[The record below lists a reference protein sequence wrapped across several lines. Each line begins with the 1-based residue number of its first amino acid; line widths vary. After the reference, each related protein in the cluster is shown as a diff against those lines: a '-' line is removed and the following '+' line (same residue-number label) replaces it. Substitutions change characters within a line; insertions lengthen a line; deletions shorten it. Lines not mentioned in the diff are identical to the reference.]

1 MTTSSPPALAL
12 DGASI
17 DGGLY
22 TDVTDFARHT
32 HWLNGTAAAYSS
44 VGMGVF
50 VLILLAAW
58 WRARRAGNTAMTTV
72 LATPFA
78 VIIAYAA
85 NTAIKDVFQEP
96 RPCRALP
103 HDFLIEACPPVDD
116 YAFPSNHTTVAFAF
130 VAALFLVNRW
140 LGSVALLAAVAMGAS
155 RVYVGAHYPHDV
167 GVGALVGTVVS
178 LIVVLAARR
187 FCRPLVSRL
196 GDGALRPLLTAAP
209 RAQLTAAPPARHTAA
224 PAPDLDAMDRTMELG
239 RIPRQAAGHTAPR
252 PAQHPGYTQHPEYA
266 QHPQYTQHPQPPQ
279 YAEPPQYADGRNA
292 GRAPEWR

>member
-1 MTTSSPPALAL
+1 MTTSSPTALAL

-44 VGMGVF
+44 IGMGVF
-50 VLILLAAW
+50 VVLLLAAW
-58 WRARRAGNTAMTTV
+58 WGARRQGNSVMTAV

-78 VIIAYAA
+78 VVIAYVA
-85 NTAIKDVFQEP
+85 NTGIKDVFVEP

-130 VAALFLVNRW
+130 AVALLIVSRW
-140 LGSVALLAAVAMGAS
+140 LGSIALLAAVVMGVS

-167 GVGALVGTVVS
+167 AAGAVVGSLVSV
-178 LIVVLAARR
+178 LVVLLAFRY
-187 FCRPLVSRL
+187 CTPLVQRL
-196 GDGALRPLLTAAP
+196 RAGALRPLLAAQTP
-209 RAQLTAAPPARHTAA
+209 
-224 PAPDLDAMDRTMELG
+224 
-239 RIPRQAAGHTAPR
+239 
-252 PAQHPGYTQHPEYA
+252 
-266 QHPQYTQHPQPPQ
+266 
-279 YAEPPQYADGRNA
+279 
-292 GRAPEWR
+292 